1 MRYVA
6 KTIEGIMHME
16 FIIIYFYTIIATT
29 IIGLKDS
36 ERQKTKISISKWGKI
51 GLLIWT
57 SQREIP
63 IFFLIIR
70 IFVQLSTILCFIIL
84 CFGQGAYYQEIQKI
98 YGIIMVGI
106 VIPVTIVERIWKK

>member
-16 FIIIYFYTIIATT
+16 FIIIYFYTIISTT
-29 IIGLKDS
+29 IIGLKDN
-36 ERQKTKISISKWGKI
+36 ERQKTKIPISRWGKI
-51 GLLIWT
+51 CLLIWT
-57 SQREIP
+57 SQREIS
-63 IFFLIIR
+63 IFFFIIR
-70 IFVQLSTILCFIIL
+70 IFVQLSTLLCFIII
-84 CFGQGAYYQEIQKI
+84 CFGRGTYYQEIQKI